1 MCEVA
6 SEEEDSL
13 CDLACSDPD
22 GGASPPPEVGSPLGG
37 AMALTVAEV
46 V

>member
-13 CDLACSDPD
+13 CDLAGPDPD
-22 GGASPPPEVGSPLGG
+22 GGASPLPVVGSPLGG
-37 AMALTVAEV
+37 TMALTVA
-46 V
+46 